1 MRLKRGVTIK
11 IVTWVLC
18 VLMLAGLYGC
28 PGTTESGEKTGKLKV
43 TDFRGKELVFT
54 EPPQKVVCLI
64 ESALSGIYML
74 GQQNR
79 VVGVP
84 SSVYDQELYS
94 YYSRLDE
101 RIKEQTLPTP
111 GDWDFISLE
120 QIIELEPDLV
130 IIWASQTDAISSIE
144 QFGIPVYAVMLHSF
158 EDVYKEIE
166 DFGKIMNCEERADSL
181 IKYTA
186 GTLENLREKY
196 SSTQNK
202 KSAYFMWSEGINETS
217 GKNSTVTQL
226 FQTAVVENA
235 CDMPSEHVTVSV
247 EKIYDWDPDMIVM
260 WNNKGMD
267 PEDVLKDP
275 LLQGLSAIQN
285 GRVYE
290 LPEVFS
296 CDFWTLK
303 MQYPARLIAEWAYA
317 EEIQSEILERELR
330 RMYEVLYGKK
340 LMK

>member
-1 MRLKRGVTIK
+1 MILRRGVTIRNL
-11 IVTWVLC
+11 TGMLF

-28 PGTTESGEKTGKLKV
+28 LGAKESGEKTGKLKV

-74 GQQNR
+74 GQQDR

-84 SSVYDQELYS
+84 SGVYDQELYH
-94 YYSRLDE
+94 YYSRFDE

-120 QIIELEPDLV
+120 QILELDPDLV
-130 IIWASQTDAISSIE
+130 MIWASQTEAIASLE
-144 QFGIPVYAVMLHSF
+144 QFGIPVYAIMLHSF

-166 DFGKIMNCEERADSL
+166 DFGIIMACEERADS
-181 IKYTA
+181 IIQYTTK
-186 GTLENLREKY
+186 TLEALREQT
-196 SSTQNK
+196 SSSAES
-202 KSAYFMWSEGINETS
+202 KSAYFMWSQGVNETS
-217 GKNSTVTQL
+217 GTNSTVNQL
-226 FQTAVVENA
+226 FHAAGVRNA
-235 CDMPSEHVTVSV
+235 CDLSSEHATVSI

-260 WNNKGMD
+260 WHNKGLD
-267 PEDVLKDP
+267 PEDVLSDP
-275 LLQGLSAIQN
+275 LLQGLRAVKN
-285 GRVYE
+285 GQVYE

-317 EEIQSEILERELR
+317 DKDEKKTLEKELKK
-330 RMYEVLYGKK
+330 MYEVLYGKN
-340 LMK
+340 LME